1 LGAPF
6 TSMLTLVASMRSNC
20 AFERTLSKGG
30 TCSARAANKFAR
42 ASLSVGR
49 RGAAQ
54 RGRYADTAARS
65 HVGTKQAPLIGH
77 CSQIV
82 DLPESGKFCYNEDTR
97 HRTSALGP
105 DALCLRWY
113 AALSAPAAGAKR
125 RSGQVGSCREHLAPE
140 RCGLTAHLSGRV
152 MHQVPSSCASARAA
166 QFVR

>member
-1 LGAPF
+1 METTRLDAQSAAPP
-6 TSMLTLVASMRSNC
+6 
-20 AFERTLSKGG
+20 
-30 TCSARAANKFAR
+30 
-42 ASLSVGR
+42 
-49 RGAAQ
+49 AAQ
-54 RGRYADTAARS
+54 PAARFASQWAARFAAFFPSTSSYADTAARS

-113 AALSAPAAGAKR
+113 AALSAPAAGGKR
-125 RSGQVGSCREHLAPE
+125 RSANVRNCRTHLAPE